1 VNRIAAALALL
12 APPAPLAAQRLEPPA
27 AVLALAQARVDSGPA
42 TAIVIGLVDSAGA
55 RYWAF
60 GRLAR
65 DSAAQAADSA
75 TVFEIGSITKVFTAT
90 LLADLVVRGEAS
102 LDEPVR
108 RLLPDTVRVP
118 TRGDREI
125 TLRAIASHQSGLPRL
140 PNNLFSGR
148 ADIRNPYA
156 HYGTPQLYAFLASYT
171 LPRDIGAR
179 YEYSNLAVGLLG
191 HALARRVGAS
201 YEAALTQ
208 RVLQPLRLADTRI
221 TLSDDM
227 RRRLA
232 RPHNRQGESSAWDFD
247 ALAGAGA
254 LRSTATDMA
263 RFLAIQLGLVRS
275 PLDSAIALTH
285 VVQAE
290 TGRPSS
296 SVALA
301 WHTLQ
306 RGGFTIY
313 AHDGGTG
320 GYRTIVAF
328 DTARRVG
335 VLVLS
340 NSDAEIGDLAL
351 RTLGVPER

>member
-1 VNRIAAALALL
+1 MKRAAALLLL
-12 APPAPLAAQRLEPPA
+12 ALPPPLAAQRFQPPA
-27 AVLALAQARVDSGPA
+27 AVLAAAQARVDSGPA
-42 TAIVIGLVDSAGA
+42 TAVVIGIVDAAGS

-65 DSAAQAADSA
+65 DSAAPAADSA

-118 TRGDREI
+118 ARDGREI
-125 TLRAIASHQSGLPRL
+125 TLRDIASHRSALPRL

-148 ADIRNPYA
+148 ADIRNPYV
-156 HYGTPQLYAFLASYT
+156 HYGTAELYAFLGAYT
-171 LPRDIGAR
+171 LPRDIGQR

-191 HALARRVGAS
+191 HALARRVGTS
-201 YEAALTQ
+201 YEAALTR
-208 RVLQPLRLADTRI
+208 RVLQPLRLADTRVTMTD
-221 TLSDDM
+221 TL

-232 RPHNRQGESSAWDFD
+232 RPYNRQGQSSTWDFD

-290 TGRPSS
+290 TGRPGS

-306 RGGFTIY
+306 RGGLTIY

-328 DTARRVG
+328 DATRRVG

-351 RTLGVPER
+351 RTLGLPDR